1 MLLVDISNLSYS
13 YDNKKIFNNINLSVN
28 SCEFICILGK
38 NKSGKTTL
46 LNLIKENNEITNLN
60 KDEISL
66 ITPLKTSYS
75 NKIIDE
81 ISLINKNNIDLKQ
94 ILKDFELYEKLDTH
108 IQNLSYL
115 ENLKLNLIK
124 SIISKSKLI
133 LIDSALSFI
142 NEFERLKL
150 LSILKKYQ
158 NMFNFTLIYTS
169 VNMNEALFFDKIY
182 AIQNKKIVE
191 KELEDIPSEKN
202 LNVNIPILYEV
213 KEKLKLYDLISDKAD
228 LVDEMVDEICR

>member
-13 YDNKKIFNNINLSVN
+13 YDNKKIFNNINLLVN